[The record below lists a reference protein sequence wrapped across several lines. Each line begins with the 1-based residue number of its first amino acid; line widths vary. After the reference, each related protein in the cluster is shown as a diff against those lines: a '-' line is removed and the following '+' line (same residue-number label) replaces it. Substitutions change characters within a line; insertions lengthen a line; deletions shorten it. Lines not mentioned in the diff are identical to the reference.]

1 MIPSSSQSQMSTS
14 ESIEDQRFA
23 ELLKPIKDL
32 TQNWEVT
39 YSLPQLYCKPKRKD
53 HIFFSN

>member
-1 MIPSSSQSQMSTS
+1 MIPSSQMSTS

-39 YSLPQLYCKPKRKD
+39 IRLPMQCFLNFLPVCAV
-53 HIFFSN
+53 NNAVVT

>member
-1 MIPSSSQSQMSTS
+1 MIPSSQMSTS

-39 YSLPQLYCKPKRKD
+39 SLSTPDQPSKL
-53 HIFFSN
+53 FSVAFSIIIIS

>member
-39 YSLPQLYCKPKRKD
+39 YSLPRFC
-53 HIFFSN
+53 IVC